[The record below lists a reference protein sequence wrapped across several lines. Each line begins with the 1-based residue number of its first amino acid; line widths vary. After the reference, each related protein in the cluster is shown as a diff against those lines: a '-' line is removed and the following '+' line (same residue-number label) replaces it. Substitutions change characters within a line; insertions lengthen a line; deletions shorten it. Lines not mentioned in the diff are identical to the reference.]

1 MLKVSFNGFPHELS
15 EMIFKGLSNQNLNL
29 FFLRSENVKDS
40 DIHFE
45 FNFDKGRIKPQGKY
59 NVLILWEPQSYMP
72 WQYKKSVLEKFN
84 LVIPMSRWRAEKLKL
99 KNWAFHPGQIK
110 SLKVDEKTRTKN
122 IVMINAAKFS
132 ANFSSNYGLRRDI
145 SKKLFALNLG
155 YELYGQNWNM
165 PKFKE
170 FRERIW
176 SIRKEVQAFN
186 IPDLF
191 EAFSNISYR
200 YPEYRGPTVDKFLE
214 LSRFRYAL
222 VIENES
228 DWITEKLFDAISA
241 GCVPIYIGPDLAQFP
256 ILSKCT
262 IQLKPSVNSVLD
274 YFRNVNEDSY
284 LAQKQL
290 VDQVRGDSKELEIFL
305 IENISLKIAKI
316 TFDNYHV
323 FENGLAH

>member
-15 EMIFKGLSNQNLNL
+15 EMIFRSFSHLNLNQS
-29 FFLRSENVKDS
+29 FLRSDNFKDS

-59 NVLILWEPQSYMP
+59 NVLILWEPKSFMP
-72 WQYKKSVLEKFN
+72 WQYKDSVMAKFD
-84 LVIPMSRWRAEKLKL
+84 LVIPMSPWRAEKLKL
-99 KNWAFHPGQIK
+99 ENWALHPGEIK

-122 IVMINAAKFS
+122 IVMINSAKFS

-145 SKKLFALNLG
+145 SKKLFASKLG

-170 FRERIW
+170 LRERIW
-176 SIRKEVQAFN
+176 AIRKEVQAFN

-200 YPEYRGPTVDKFLE
+200 YPEYRGPTADKFLE

-241 GCVPIYIGPDLAQFP
+241 GCVPVFIGPDLTQFSM
-256 ILSKCT
+256 LSKCT
-262 IQLKPSVNSVLD
+262 IQLKPYASTVLE
-274 YFRNVNEDSY
+274 YFRNVTEESY
-284 LAQKQL
+284 LAQKKL

-323 FENGLAH
+323 F

>member
-15 EMIFKGLSNQNLNL
+15 EMIFRSFSNLNL
-29 FFLRSENVKDS
+29 NQSFLRTDNFKDS

-45 FNFDKGRIKPQGKY
+45 FNFDKGNIKQQGKF
-59 NVLILWEPQSYMP
+59 NVLILWEPKSFMP
-72 WQYKKSVLEKFN
+72 WQYKESVMAKFD
-84 LVIPMSRWRAEKLKL
+84 LVIPMSPWRAEKLKL
-99 KNWAFHPGQIK
+99 ENWALHPGEIK

-122 IVMINAAKFS
+122 IVMINSAKFS

-145 SKKLFALNLG
+145 SKKLFASKLG

-170 FRERIW
+170 LRERIW
-176 SIRKEVQAFN
+176 AIRKEVQAFN

-200 YPEYRGPTVDKFLE
+200 YPEYRGPSADKFLE

-241 GCVPIYIGPDLAQFP
+241 GCVPVFIGPDLTQFP
-256 ILSKCT
+256 MLSKCT
-262 IQLKPSVNSVLD
+262 IQLKPCASTVLE
-274 YFRNVNEDSY
+274 YFRNVTENSY
-284 LAQKQL
+284 LAQKKL
-290 VDQVRGDSKELEIFL
+290 VDQVRGDSKELEIFS
-305 IENISLKIAKI
+305 IENISLKMAKI
-316 TFDNYHV
+316 TLDNHHV
-323 FENGLAH
+323 F